1 MKRVLALCL
10 VLAGCASK
18 SGSLLVVTI
27 ATPMPGATLSSV
39 HAHVVATTRSKD
51 VDLTFPGDTTTPATF
66 GIDFP
71 PDISGSISVDL
82 DGGALGTGSGSTAL
96 AHGRTAM
103 LTIMLGGASGGDLG
117 VSDLGAS
124 DLAGVDLAGADL
136 AGADL
141 SMPPADL
148 SGAGDLS
155 HVVGWAIE
163 STGSASLNSVWGA
176 DGAVFAVGAN
186 GTILRSTGNGTW
198 TAQTSGTTQTLNGI
212 WGSPGGFL
220 YAVGNAGTVL
230 YSNGSGVWQP
240 QTAGTGTMNL
250 YCVWGSADNN
260 VYAGGASGAMIHST
274 GGGASWT
281 AQTTGF
287 SDDFLGLWGTSDGAH
302 IYGANNSAGAVFL
315 STGNGSWTFQASST
329 TSVTTSATGSGTTV
343 YIAATAVGTLTSSTG
358 NGTWT
363 AVNAMSAKELW
374 GVFAAG
380 AGDVW
385 AVGDSGTVTH
395 LSGGTWTAQTTGSA
409 ADLRAVWADAN
420 NVYAVGLNG
429 AILHRH

>member
-1 MKRVLALCL
+1 
-10 VLAGCASK
+10 
-18 SGSLLVVTI
+18 
-27 ATPMPGATLSSV
+27 
-39 HAHVVATTRSKD
+39 
-51 VDLTFPGDTTTPATF
+51 
-66 GIDFP
+66 
-71 PDISGSISVDL
+71 
-82 DGGALGTGSGSTAL
+82 
-96 AHGRTAM
+96 
-103 LTIMLGGASGGDLG
+103 DLG

-148 SGAGDLS
+148 SGTGDLS
-155 HVVGWAIE
+155 HVVGWYVE

-315 STGNGSWTFQASST
+315 STGNGSWT
-329 TSVTTSATGSGTTV
+329 
-343 YIAATAVGTLTSSTG
+343 L
-358 NGTWT
+358 
-363 AVNAMSAKELW
+363 VNAMSAKELW